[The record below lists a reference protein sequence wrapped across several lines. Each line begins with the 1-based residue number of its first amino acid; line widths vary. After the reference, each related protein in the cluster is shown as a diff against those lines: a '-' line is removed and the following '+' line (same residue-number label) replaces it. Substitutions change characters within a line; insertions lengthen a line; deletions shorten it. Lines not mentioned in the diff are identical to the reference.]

1 MSLYDGLSVET
12 APVPELMPQPE
23 PVVEEEDKVDKGW
36 TANLK
41 LMATQ
46 LQHRRGEKAARV
58 RGRPRGVPSN
68 RASVL
73 GPSSK
78 SGPVT
83 IQVSVQIV

>member
-12 APVPELMPQPE
+12 APVPELMPQLA
-23 PVVEEEDKVDKGW
+23 PVVEEEEDKVDKGW

-46 LQHRRGEKAARV
+46 LQHRRGEKAARG
-58 RGRPRGVPSN
+58 RGRLRGAPSN
-68 RASVL
+68 RASAL

-78 SGPVT
+78 TGPVT
-83 IQVSVQIV
+83 IQVSV